1 MEGGKE
7 MKAAIYCRV
16 STEDQEREG
25 TSLDSQLRACQDK
38 ARELGY
44 ELNEAYTIRETY
56 SGLTLDRPKL
66 DQLRQ
71 WVRDKAVDAVVAYTL
86 DRLSRDPVHFIILQE
101 EMERSG
107 VELILVTEDL
117 DNSDLGLLI
126 THIKGYAA
134 KLEAEKIKE
143 RTMRGKRERIKNG
156 KLPTGRGVL
165 YGYDYNREL
174 GINVANDK
182 LSVVRMVGE
191 WLMEEGIFLNEACRR
206 LMEKEIPAPKGGY
219 RWSRGTLGR
228 ITRNPAYAGKSY
240 ACKSKIEGKKRIRCS
255 EADYILVPDAVDRPA
270 FTWEEWELIQRQ
282 LDRNRE
288 LSPRNQKLSYLLSG
302 RLFCRSCGRKYYGV
316 PVHGKPYYRCSGRVR
331 LLSDKRCTSKTINA
345 RQLDDAV
352 WTEIAEVLKNPK
364 TILAGLQQLNDG
376 VRQEGFFEKELNR
389 LTKDIEKAGTE
400 QQQLLQWA
408 LKGFPD
414 EIVVKENERLNY
426 QRIELQRELEE
437 TEKKLEQIRER
448 HIDPEKLEEF
458 CRIASQNTSIFGYA
472 EKKLAL
478 ETLRV
483 RVVMDDKMPRLEGIL
498 PIPSEVCAMSQRS

>member
-1 MEGGKE
+1 

-25 TSLDSQLRACQDK
+25 TSLDSQLEACQDK
-38 ARELGY
+38 AQGLGY
-44 ELNEAYTIRETY
+44 GISEQYTIKETY
-56 SGLTLDRPKL
+56 SGLSLDRPKL

-71 WVRDKAVDAVVAYTL
+71 WVRDKEVDAVVAYTL

-117 DNSDLGLLI
+117 DNSDVGILV

-165 YGYDYNREL
+165 YGYDYDREL
-174 GINVANDK
+174 GINVANSDLGTVK
-182 LSVVRMVGE
+182 MIGH
-191 WLMEEGIFLNEACRR
+191 WLIEEGIFLNEACRR
-206 LMEKEIPAPKGGY
+206 LMKKGIPAPKGGD
-219 RWSRGTLGR
+219 RWSRGTVGR
-228 ITRNPAYAGKSY
+228 IMRNPAYAGKSY
-240 ACKSKIEGKKRIRCS
+240 AGKTKTQGKKRVGCS
-255 EADYILVPDAVDRPA
+255 NVDYVLIPNAVDQTA
-270 FTWEEWELIQRQ
+270 FKWEEWGMIQRQ

-288 LSPRNQKLSYLLSG
+288 LSPRNQKLTYLLSG
-302 RLFCRSCGRKYYGV
+302 RLFCSLCGRKYYGV
-316 PVHGKPYYRCSGRVR
+316 PVHSKPYYRCSGRVK
-331 LLSDKRCTSKTINA
+331 LLSDERCTAKTINA
-345 RQLDDAV
+345 MQLDDAV
-352 WTEIAEVLKNPK
+352 WTKVTEVLKNPR
-364 TILAGLQQLNDG
+364 TVLAGLQQLNNGAHQDS
-376 VRQEGFFEKELNR
+376 FFEEELDR
-389 LTKDIEKAGTE
+389 LTKDIEKVNTE

-414 EIVVKENERLNY
+414 VIVVKENERLNR
-426 QRIELQRELEE
+426 QRIELQREIEE
-437 TEKKLEQIRER
+437 TEKKLEQARER

-458 CRIASQNTSIFGYA
+458 CRIASQNISAFGYA

-483 RVVMDDKMPRLEGIL
+483 RVSIDDKMPRLEGIL
-498 PIPSEVCAMSQRS
+498 PIPSEVCAMSQHS